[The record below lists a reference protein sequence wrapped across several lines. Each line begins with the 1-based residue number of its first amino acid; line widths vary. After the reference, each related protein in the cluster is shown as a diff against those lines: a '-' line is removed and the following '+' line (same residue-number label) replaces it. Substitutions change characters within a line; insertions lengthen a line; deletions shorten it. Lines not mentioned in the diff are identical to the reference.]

1 MAKLAQNWLFWPNIG
16 IFGPF
21 GPMPDQ
27 KTMQTRCLG
36 VFFCYVNLSSPSSS
50 LFQAMNQMVQKCRY
64 LAKNVSF
71 WPNLALYG
79 PKILIF
85 MGVCKS
91 FGTHITEKT
100 PRQLVCIIVW
110 SATGSN
116 RPKMPIFGQK
126 CQFWAKFGRFWAW
139 PLGTKMCNFDPK
151 IGIFWAKCQFFV
163 W

>member
-1 MAKLAQNWLFWPNIG
+1 
-16 IFGPF
+16 
-21 GPMPDQ
+21 
-27 KTMQTRCLG
+27 
-36 VFFCYVNLSSPSSS
+36 
-50 LFQAMNQMVQKCRY
+50 MVQKCRY

-71 WPNLALYG
+71 WPTLALYG

-85 MGVCKS
+85 MGVCKR
-91 FGTHITEKT
+91 FGTLITEKT

-126 CQFWAKFGRFWAW
+126 CQFWAKFGRFWAKNPFFGGLEQNFWYPPIREPKRHLFRVENIDQCSSNW

-151 IGIFWAKCQFFV
+151 IWIFGAKSQFFV